1 MLDVNKFHSMR
12 IGLASP
18 EKIRAWSHGEVTKPE
33 TINYRTLKPERDGLF
48 CERIFGPTKDWEC
61 HCGKYKRIRYK
72 GVVCD
77 KCGVEV
83 TRSKVRRDRMGS
95 IELAAPVSHIWYFKG
110 IPCRMGA
117 ILDIGQRALEKVLY
131 FASYIVLDPGDTN
144 LTKKQ
149 LLTEAEYQEK
159 LDEYGP
165 TFRVGMGAEA
175 IKELLHEINVEE
187 LTKELRAAL
196 KTETSLQKRRN
207 IVRRLDVCEAFLKSG
222 NKPEW
227 MIMDVIPV
235 IPPDL
240 RPMVQLDG
248 GRFATSDLNDLYRR
262 VINRNNR
269 LKRLMELK
277 APDII
282 VRNEK
287 RMLQEAVDALIDNG
301 RRGRAVTGPGTRP
314 LKSLSDMLKGKQGRF
329 RQNLLGKRVDY
340 SGRSVIVVGPEM
352 KMHQCGLPKEMALEL
367 FKPFVM
373 KRLVETGAATNI
385 KSAKRMVERATNA
398 VWDVLEDVIKEHPV
412 LLNRAPTLHRL
423 GIQAFE
429 PILSEGRA
437 IKLHPL
443 VCTPYNA
450 DFDGDQ
456 MAVHLPLSAEAQAE
470 ARVLMMSVNNILAP
484 KDGKPITVPT
494 QDMVLGAYYLTIFK
508 DGAKGEGRRFISF
521 DEARLA
527 YFNHVI
533 DLQARIKVKV
543 PNAEIFPEPSDQGE
557 SLVTTSMGNII
568 YNCELPVE
576 MRYYSKQE
584 DGTWLLGKLIDKKEL
599 GRLVAKAHKLY
610 GNFGTARVLDIVK
623 KLGYDNACKSGLS
636 IAASDIKIPKEK
648 ASILAAAEKQV
659 DKVETIFNR
668 GLMSDDERYRKVIAI
683 WDKAT
688 EDVAN
693 ALMKHT
699 MDPFNPVY
707 MMANSGARGNVQ
719 QIRQL
724 AGMRGLMADPSGR
737 IIDRPI
743 KSNFR
748 EGLTILEYFISSH
761 GARKG
766 LTDTALRTAD
776 SGYLTRRL
784 VDVAQDVIV
793 REDDCDVTGMNLVR
807 ERARFCKAVLGSSQH
822 KLKDYAI
829 GRTLAASVMD
839 PEGDSILAEADTVV
853 TEEVYDRLM
862 AAHILEIS
870 LYPADEESGEE
881 PETLAINVPEDKV
894 KAAFRE
900 HMTHHFLDKQV
911 EEDIVNEKDEVLAKA
926 GDKFTAD
933 VIEKIL
939 EDGTVKELKIRNNE
953 VDGVYV
959 EAITSGK
966 NKSTVLESL
975 RDRLVG
981 RTLAEDIAD
990 KDGKVIYH
998 INDYI
1003 TEDMADVIADL
1014 REKVKIRSVLTCKSH
1029 FGVCRACYG
1038 RNLATAKK
1046 VEVGEA
1052 VGTIAAQAIGEPGTQ
1067 LTMRTFHTGG
1077 IASASD
1083 ITQGLPRV
1091 EELFEARKPKSV
1103 AVIAHNGGLVSFDK
1117 DNKGVDVVKV
1127 DDPQTGDHFEHQI
1140 VFGSKVRVHEGDLI
1154 EKGTMITE
1162 GSADPSEVLLVNGEL
1177 AVQEYLI
1184 REVQMV
1190 YRTQGVDINDK
1201 HIEVIVRQM
1210 MKKVR
1215 IEEPGDTD
1223 YIRGMMADRAE
1234 VLHINEQLDRENA
1247 EDGGSRQKAT
1257 YTAILQGI
1265 TKASLATD
1273 SFMSAASFQETTR
1286 VLTEAAIK
1294 GKVDP
1299 LQGLKENVI
1308 IGKLIPAGTGLV
1320 TYTEEE
1326 KAEEQAD
1333 EANLAALMASSNAI
1347 VM

>member
-1 MLDVNKFHSMR
+1 MR

-269 LKRLMELK
+269 LKRLQELQ

-543 PNAEIFPEPSDQGE
+543 PNAEIFPESSDKGE

-568 YNCELPVE
+568 YNSELPVE

-822 KLKDYAI
+822 KLKEYVV
-829 GRTLAASVMD
+829 GRTLAASVMN
-839 PEGDSILAEADTVV
+839 PEDDSILAEADTVV
-853 TEEVYDRLM
+853 TEEVFDRLM
-862 AAHILEIS
+862 AARILEIS
-870 LYPADEESGEE
+870 LYPADEESNEE
-881 PETLAINVPEDKV
+881 PETLAINVPEEKV
-894 KAAFRE
+894 KSAFRE

-981 RTLAEDIAD
+981 RTLAEDITD
-990 KDGKVIYH
+990 KDGKVIYR

-1077 IASASD
+1077 VAGADD

-1091 EELFEARKPKSV
+1091 EELFEARKPKHPGILTEV
-1103 AVIAHNGGLVSFDK
+1103 AGTVEIQEKEEGRFIIIHKEDGTDESYHIPYGAKIHVA
-1117 DNKGVDVVKV
+1117 
-1127 DDPQTGDHFEHQI
+1127 
-1140 VFGSKVRVHEGDLI
+1140 EGDKVEVGDRL
-1154 EKGTMITE
+1154 TE
-1162 GSADPSEVLLVNGEL
+1162 GSLNPHDILRISGPAATRHYLVQQVLG
-1177 AVQEYLI
+1177 
-1184 REVQMV
+1184 V
-1190 YRTQGVDINDK
+1190 YKSQGVEINDK
-1201 HIEVIVRQM
+1201 HVEVMVRQM
-1210 MKKVR
+1210 MRKYK
-1215 IEEPGDTD
+1215 IDEAGDTNMLPGSVVD
-1223 YIRGMMADRAE
+1223 IAQFEDENDE
-1234 VLHINEQLDRENA
+1234 VLA
-1247 EDGGSRQKAT
+1247 EGKQPAT
-1257 YTAILQGI
+1257 GHPILLGI

-1273 SFMSAASFQETTR
+1273 SFLSAASFQETTR
-1286 VLTEAAIK
+1286 NLTDAAIK

-1299 LQGLKENVI
+1299 LLGLKENVI
-1308 IGKLIPAGTGLV
+1308 IGKLIPAGTGMPKYRNIQLKLHRPV
-1320 TYTEEE
+1320 EVS
-1326 KAEEQAD
+1326 EEQPA
-1333 EANLAALMASSNAI
+1333 EAPVEQPAEK
-1347 VM
+1347 

>member
-1 MLDVNKFHSMR
+1 MR

-48 CERIFGPTKDWEC
+48 CERIFGPTKDWDC

-269 LKRLMELK
+269 LKRLQELQ

-1077 IASASD
+1077 VAGADD

-1091 EELFEARKPKSV
+1091 EELFEARKPKHPGILTEV
-1103 AVIAHNGGLVSFDK
+1103 AGTVDIQEKDEGRFVVIRKEDGTEESYHIPYGAKIHVA
-1117 DNKGVDVVKV
+1117 
-1127 DDPQTGDHFEHQI
+1127 
-1140 VFGSKVRVHEGDLI
+1140 EGDKVEVGDRL
-1154 EKGTMITE
+1154 TE
-1162 GSADPSEVLLVNGEL
+1162 GSLNPHDILRISGPAATRHYLVQQVLG
-1177 AVQEYLI
+1177 
-1184 REVQMV
+1184 V
-1190 YRTQGVDINDK
+1190 YKSQGVEINDK
-1201 HIEVIVRQM
+1201 HVEVMVRQM
-1210 MKKVR
+1210 MRKYK
-1215 IEEPGDTD
+1215 IDEAGDTNMLPGSVVD
-1223 YIRGMMADRAE
+1223 IAQFEDENDE
-1234 VLHINEQLDRENA
+1234 VLA
-1247 EDGGSRQKAT
+1247 EGKQPAT
-1257 YTAILQGI
+1257 GHPILLGI

-1273 SFMSAASFQETTR
+1273 SFLSAASFQETTR
-1286 VLTEAAIK
+1286 NLTDAAIK

-1299 LQGLKENVI
+1299 LLGLKENVI
-1308 IGKLIPAGTGLV
+1308 IGKLIPAGTGMPKYRNIQLKIHRP
-1320 TYTEEE
+1320 TEA
-1326 KAEEQAD
+1326 AEEAPAVTS
-1333 EANLAALMASSNAI
+1333 EAPAAEAPAAEAP
-1347 VM
+1347 VEE

>member
-1 MLDVNKFHSMR
+1 MR

-175 IKELLHEINVEE
+175 IKELLHEINVPE

-269 LKRLMELK
+269 LKRLQELQ

-385 KSAKRMVERATNA
+385 KSAKRMVERATDA

-443 VCTPYNA
+443 VCTPFNA

-470 ARVLMMSVNNILAP
+470 ARVLIMSVNNILAP

-543 PNAEIFPEPSDQGE
+543 PNAEIFPEPSDKGE
-557 SLVTTSMGNII
+557 SLVTTSIGNII

-693 ALMKHT
+693 ALMKNT

-707 MMANSGARGNVQ
+707 MMANSGARGNIQ

-793 REDDCDVTGMNLVR
+793 REEDCDVTGMNLVR
-807 ERARFCKAVLGSSQH
+807 ERARFCKSVLGSSQH
-822 KLKDYAI
+822 KLKDYAV
-829 GRTLAASVMD
+829 GRTLAASVLN
-839 PEGDSILAEADTVV
+839 PEDGSILAEADTLVS
-853 TEEVYDRLM
+853 EEVFDRLM
-862 AAHILEIS
+862 AAKILEIS
-870 LYPADEESGEE
+870 LYPADEESNEE
-881 PETLAINVPEDKV
+881 PEVLQINVPEDKV

-900 HMTHHFLDKQV
+900 HMTHHFLNKQV
-911 EEDIVNEKDEVLAKA
+911 EEDIVNGEDKVLAKA
-926 GDKFTAD
+926 GDKFTAE
-933 VIEKIL
+933 VMETIL
-939 EDGTVKELKIRNNE
+939 DDGTVKEMKIHNNE

-959 EAITSGK
+959 EAITAGK
-966 NKSTVLESL
+966 NKSTVLETL

-981 RTLAEDIAD
+981 RTLAEDITD

-1077 IASASD
+1077 VAGADD

-1091 EELFEARKPKSV
+1091 EELFEARKPKHPGILSEV
-1103 AVIAHNGGLVSFDK
+1103 AGTVEIQEKEEGRFIIIHKEDGTDETYHIPYGAKIHVA
-1117 DNKGVDVVKV
+1117 
-1127 DDPQTGDHFEHQI
+1127 
-1140 VFGSKVRVHEGDLI
+1140 EGDKVEVGDRL
-1154 EKGTMITE
+1154 TE
-1162 GSADPSEVLLVNGEL
+1162 GSLNPHDILRISGPAATRHYLVQQVLG
-1177 AVQEYLI
+1177 
-1184 REVQMV
+1184 V
-1190 YRTQGVDINDK
+1190 YKSQGVEINDK
-1201 HIEVIVRQM
+1201 HVEVMVRQM
-1210 MKKVR
+1210 MRKYK
-1215 IEEPGDTD
+1215 IDEAGDTNMLPGSVVD
-1223 YIRGMMADRAE
+1223 IAQFKDENDE
-1234 VLHINEQLDRENA
+1234 VLA
-1247 EDGGSRQKAT
+1247 EGKQPAT
-1257 YTAILQGI
+1257 GHPILLGI

-1273 SFMSAASFQETTR
+1273 SFLSAASFQETTR
-1286 VLTEAAIK
+1286 NLTDAAIK

-1299 LQGLKENVI
+1299 LLGLKENVI
-1308 IGKLIPAGTGLV
+1308 IGKLIPAGTGMPKYRNIQLKLHHPV
-1320 TYTEEE
+1320 EPI
-1326 KAEEQAD
+1326 AEDGPEAPEATASPEQQP
-1333 EANLAALMASSNAI
+1333 EA
-1347 VM
+1347 